1 MDAKQ
6 KQKSQKQ
13 AIIGIDVGGSTTKI
27 CGFRY
32 SQNGRELI
40 APLFVRATDPVTSIY
55 GAFGR
60 FTAENGL
67 ALTDLDR
74 IMVTGGGS
82 SYLSAPIYALD
93 CRNVPEFDSI
103 GLGGL
108 YLSGL
113 SEAIVVSMGTGT
125 ALVHAKR
132 GADGKTAVRYLGG
145 TGMGGGTLLGLTRRL
160 IGVDTVEHIEAL
172 CESGNLENVDLR
184 IRDISRNRLY
194 SEMDDNITVANFGKV
209 SDMASQNDLAL
220 GVANMIA
227 ETVAMLAVFAARGAD
242 VQNIVLTGNLS
253 VLHPIRQVFL
263 GLGEKFGKTF
273 ILPENGRFGTV
284 IGAALY
290 EEEQM
295 IH

>member
-1 MDAKQ
+1 MNGATEKQ
-6 KQKSQKQ
+6 VKTV
-13 AIIGIDVGGSTTKI
+13 IGIDVGGSTTKI
-27 CGFRY
+27 CGFR
-32 SQNGRELI
+32 SDGEARSLI
-40 APLFVRATDPVTSIY
+40 APLFVRATDPLTSIY

-60 FTAENGL
+60 FTAENHLSL
-67 ALTDLDR
+67 ADLDR

-113 SEAIVVSMGTGT
+113 DEAIVVSMGTGT
-125 ALVHAKR
+125 ALVHAKQD
-132 GADGKTAVRYLGG
+132 GAGKTCVRYLGG

-172 CESGNLENVDLR
+172 CESGNLDNIDLR
-184 IRDISRNRLY
+184 IKDISKDHLY
-194 SEMDDNITVANFGKV
+194 SEIDDSITVANFGKV
-209 SDMASQNDLAL
+209 SDMATQNDLAL

-227 ETVAMLAVFAARGAD
+227 ETVAMLAVFAARGAQ

-253 VLHPIRQVFL
+253 VFTPIRRVFE

-273 ILPENGRFGTV
+273 LVPENARFGTV

-290 EEEQM
+290 EEEKM
-295 IH
+295 RRE